1 MAVVREGF
9 GVTVD
14 ATQVLRALNTVPQR
28 LAAELKV
35 ALKNS
40 AIEHQRKMRTHFVPY
55 RGDNAGPIDLQYRN
69 GSLFK
74 TWRTFPQGETL
85 SNMSLLITAGGTV
98 AYGPT
103 QEFGDPNRVPR
114 QSPYMLIPVEDAL
127 DPSGVRKPSMRL
139 ERRADGRWYT
149 VSGMP
154 VRRMTDRRGNY
165 IILATAGSTQ
175 KAIRSEKRL
184 AKALGERVPKK
195 HLEGRHDLL
204 LYILRKRVSI
214 PARPFFGASL
224 DETRD
229 FRQKEFDGAL
239 TRALAGVGGT
249 GA

>member
-1 MAVVREGF
+1 MVVVREGF

-28 LAAELKV
+28 LATEMKV

-40 AIEHQRKMRTHFVPY
+40 AIEHQRRMRTHFVPY
-55 RGDNAGPIDLQYRN
+55 TGKNAGAVDLQYRT

-74 TWRTFPQGETL
+74 TWKFFQEGSSL
-85 SNMSLLITAGGTV
+85 SHMSLLITAGGNV
-98 AYGPT
+98 RYGPT

-114 QSPYMLIPVEDAL
+114 EKPYMLIPVEDAL
-127 DPSGVRKPSMRL
+127 DPSGVRKPAMRL

-154 VRRMTDRRGNY
+154 VRRMTDRRGNF
-165 IILATAGSTQ
+165 IILATAGNTQ
-175 KAIRSEKRL
+175 ASIRSEKRL
-184 AKALGERVPKK
+184 GKALGVRVPRK
-195 HLEGRHDLL
+195 HLQGRHDLL
-204 LYILRKRVSI
+204 LYILRKHVSI
-214 PARPFFGASL
+214 PPRPFFGAAW

-229 FRQKEFDGAL
+229 YRQQEFDAAL
-239 TRALAGVGGT
+239 TRALAGAGGT